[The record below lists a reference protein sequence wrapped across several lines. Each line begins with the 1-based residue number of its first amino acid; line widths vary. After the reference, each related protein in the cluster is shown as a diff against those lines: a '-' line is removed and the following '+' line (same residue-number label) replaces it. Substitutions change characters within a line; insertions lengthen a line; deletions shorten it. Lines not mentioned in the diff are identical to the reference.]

1 MPQCPLCP
9 GAAWGQT
16 SKKWE
21 DRRMAYETVGY
32 ETRGEVAI
40 VTLNRPDKLNA
51 INADLRRDLRAAL
64 GAAQADDGVRAVV
77 LTGAG
82 RGFCSGADL
91 TGPLPL
97 AASDQNARLD
107 EMGWVGTWA
116 KLLHDFD
123 KPLIGAINGV
133 CAGAGMSWALA
144 CDVRIGSAAA
154 RFKTTFV
161 ERSLSPDSGMSWLL
175 PRIVG
180 YAQAADLIMTSR
192 MVEATEAKA
201 LGLLNRLVETD
212 LITAAVEYAQE
223 MTRWPPLAVRMAK
236 KVLQHNQEADLEAAL
251 KYETVG
257 LGIARRATNDAKE
270 SLASFREKRKG
281 VYTGT

>member
-1 MPQCPLCP
+1 M
-9 GAAWGQT
+9 
-16 SKKWE
+16 E
-21 DRRMAYETVGY
+21 FETVTY

-51 INADLRRDLRAAL
+51 INADLRRDVGDAFAWAR
-64 GAAQADDGVRAVV
+64 ADDAIRAVV
-77 LTGAG
+77 MTGAG

-91 TGPLPL
+91 TGVPPTPG
-97 AASDQNARLD
+97 ADQNSRLD
-107 EMGWVGTWA
+107 DMGWVGHWA
-116 KLLHDFD
+116 RLFHDFD

-133 CAGAGMSWALA
+133 CAGAGMSAALA
-144 CDVRIGSAAA
+144 CDVRIGSPAA

-161 ERSLSPDSGMSWLL
+161 ERSLSPDSGMSWFL

-180 YAQAADLIMTSR
+180 YAAAADLIMTSR
-192 MVEATEAKA
+192 MVEADEAKS
-201 LGLLNRLVETD
+201 LGLLNRIVEGD
-212 LITAAVEYAQE
+212 LIEAALAYAQE

-236 KVLQHNQEADLEAAL
+236 KVLQHNQEADLASAL
-251 KYETVG
+251 RYESVG
-257 LGIARRATNDAKE
+257 LGFARRAVNDARE

>member
-1 MPQCPLCP
+1 LE
-9 GAAWGQT
+9 
-16 SKKWE
+16 KRE
-21 DRRMAYETVGY
+21 DLRMAYETVGY
-32 ETRGEVAI
+32 EVRGEVAI

-51 INADLRRDLRAAL
+51 INADLRRDVHAAL
-64 GAAQADDGVRAVV
+64 GAAQADDAIRAAI

-91 TGPLPL
+91 TGPVPTPATDQ
-97 AASDQNARLD
+97 AAKLDQ
-107 EMGWVGTWA
+107 MGWVGHWA
-116 KLLHDFD
+116 RLFHDFD

-133 CAGAGMSWALA
+133 CAGAGMSAALG

-212 LITAAVEYAQE
+212 LLDAAVAYAEE
-223 MTRWPPLAVRMAK
+223 MTHWPPVAVRMAK
-236 KVLQHNQEADLEAAL
+236 KVLQHNQEAELEAAL

-257 LGIARRATNDAKE
+257 LGIARRAVNDARE

>member
-1 MPQCPLCP
+1 M
-9 GAAWGQT
+9 
-16 SKKWE
+16 S
-21 DRRMAYETVGY
+21 YETVGY
-32 ETRGEVAI
+32 EAQGEVAI
-40 VTLNRPDKLNA
+40 VTLNRPEKLNA
-51 INADLRRDLRAAL
+51 INADLRRDVHAAL
-64 GAAQADDGVRAVV
+64 GAAQSDDNIRAAI

-91 TGPLPL
+91 TGPLPPP
-97 AASDQNARLD
+97 AADQTAKLD
-107 EMGWVGTWA
+107 EMGWVGRWA
-116 KLLHDFD
+116 RLFHDFD

-133 CAGAGMSWALA
+133 CAGAGMSAALG
-144 CDVRIGSAAA
+144 CDVRIGSPAA

-180 YAQAADLIMTSR
+180 YAQAADLVMTSR
-192 MVEATEAKA
+192 MVEAPEALA
-201 LGLLNRLVETD
+201 LGLLNRVAEGD
-212 LITAAVEYAQE
+212 LIEAAVAYAQE

-236 KVLQHNQEADLEAAL
+236 KVLQNNQEADLDAAL
-251 KYETVG
+251 KYESVG

-270 SLASFREKRKG
+270 SLAAFREKRKG

>member
-1 MPQCPLCP
+1 MP
-9 GAAWGQT
+9 
-16 SKKWE
+16 
-21 DRRMAYETVGY
+21 YETVGY

-51 INADLRRDLRAAL
+51 INADLRRDLRDAL
-64 GAAQADDGVRAVV
+64 GTAQADDDVRAVV

-91 TGPLPL
+91 TGPLPPTASGQ
-97 AASDQNARLD
+97 AAKLD

-133 CAGAGMSWALA
+133 CAGAGMSWALG
-144 CDVRIGSAAA
+144 CDVRIGSPAA

-192 MVEATEAKA
+192 MVAADEAKT

-212 LITAAVEYAQE
+212 LLEAAIAYAQE
-223 MTRWPPLAVRMAK
+223 IARWPPVAVRMAK
-236 KVLQHNQEADLEAAL
+236 KVLQHNQEAGLEAAL

>member
-1 MPQCPLCP
+1 
-9 GAAWGQT
+9 
-16 SKKWE
+16 
-21 DRRMAYETVGY
+21 MAYETVGY
-32 ETRGEVAI
+32 ETRGEVVI
-40 VTLNRPDKLNA
+40 VTFNRPDKLNA

-64 GAAQADDGVRAVV
+64 DAAQADDDIRAVV

-91 TGPLPL
+91 TGPLPTP
-97 AASDQNARLD
+97 ASDQAAKLD

-133 CAGAGMSWALA
+133 CAGAGMSWALG
-144 CDVRIGSAAA
+144 CDVRIGSPAA

-212 LITAAVEYAQE
+212 LLEAAIAYAQE
-223 MTRWPPLAVRMAK
+223 MTRWPPVAMRMAK
-236 KVLQHNQEADLEAAL
+236 KVLRNNHDADLESAL
-251 KYETVG
+251 KYESVG